1 MTTGP
6 TLNFDQIQSL
16 WVQAGGNPAWAP
28 LAAAIAMAESGGNT
42 TALNNNPNTGDYS
55 VGLWQI
61 NYFGGLLQSREQQF
75 GAPASLQASPAAQAS
90 AAVALSNNG
99 TNWQPWQGDAA
110 YQAWTAHGAPAAPT
124 KATLG
129 GWGVSFGGAGGSSTT
144 VSTATAGGAVAGGSG
159 TGCGAKGDIFSWSLP
174 GSSIPVVGAL
184 ARAGSITFTKCQGKA
199 LVSGILIGFGGA
211 LMVTGT
217 LIVVAWGL
225 GHTRGGQA
233 ATRAARAVPGVKR
246 ATKSSAPA
254 RASSGLS
261 TTGGEAGDRD
271 SAYYEGV
278 KAGLDA
284 APAASRA
291 ATQGEANRES
301 RGTAKRLGVVV
312 DAPPQG
318 TGAATRP
325 RRGTSTPADRAEWAA
340 F

>member
-1 MTTGP
+1 
-6 TLNFDQIQSL
+6 
-16 WVQAGGNPAWAP
+16 
-28 LAAAIAMAESGGNT
+28 
-42 TALNNNPNTGDYS
+42 
-55 VGLWQI
+55 
-61 NYFGGLLQSREQQF
+61 
-75 GAPASLQASPAAQAS
+75 
-90 AAVALSNNG
+90 
-99 TNWQPWQGDAA
+99 
-110 YQAWTAHGAPAAPT
+110 
-124 KATLG
+124 
-129 GWGVSFGGAGGSSTT
+129 VSFGGAGGSSTT
-144 VSTATAGGAVAGGSG
+144 VQTASAPGAVAGGTG
-159 TGCGAKGDIFSWSLP
+159 TGCAAKGNLFSWSLP
-174 GSSIPVVGAL
+174 GSSIPVVGSL
-184 ARAGSITFTKCQGKA
+184 VKKAGSITVTKCQAKA
-199 LVSGILIGFGGA
+199 LVSGLLIGMGGA

-246 ATKSSAPA
+246 ATRSSAPA

-291 ATQGEANRES
+291 NTPGEANRES
-301 RGTAKRLGVVV
+301 RGTAGRLGVVV

-325 RRGTSTPADRAEWAA
+325 KRGTSTAAERAEWAA